1 MPTQNKIVEI
11 DWAVLKM
18 AIILL
23 FICLLVAVG
32 MVGGSYFYYYQMVQ
46 WEQTQRQSLQQVQ
59 VQHARLA
66 DMLEIVNTNYLDQ
79 FNQLVFQGFVQQ
91 QRDLTVEEQRL
102 NVEEQVVNLLT
113 LLKLPDLENIK
124 YEILEQT
131 PYKTPHLMLEPEIKA
146 YETQIILRLGLLHE
160 GDMFK
165 LSKGFQFEQPI
176 GLFNLQSC
184 DIKQLRPVNI
194 HLLDVRR
201 PYFDATCKLLWYTS
215 EIKQES

>member
-1 MPTQNKIVEI
+1 MIEI
-11 DWAVLKM
+11 DWSVLKV
-18 AIILL
+18 AIIIL
-23 FICLLVAVG
+23 FICLLSAAG
-32 MVGGSYFYYYQMVQ
+32 MVGGSYFYYQQMVE
-46 WEQTQRQSLQQVQ
+46 WEQNQRQSLQQVQ
-59 VQHARLA
+59 VQHAHLA
-66 DMLEIVNTNYLDQ
+66 DILEIVNTNYFEQ
-79 FNQLVFQGFVQQ
+79 FNQLASQGFFQQ
-91 QRDLTVEEQRL
+91 QKGLNVEEQRL

-113 LLKLPDLENIK
+113 LLQLPDLKNIK
-124 YEILEQT
+124 YEILEQAT
-131 PYKTPHLMLEPEIKA
+131 YKTPHLMLEPEIKA

-194 HLLDVRR
+194 NLLDVRR

-215 EIKQES
+215 EINQDT